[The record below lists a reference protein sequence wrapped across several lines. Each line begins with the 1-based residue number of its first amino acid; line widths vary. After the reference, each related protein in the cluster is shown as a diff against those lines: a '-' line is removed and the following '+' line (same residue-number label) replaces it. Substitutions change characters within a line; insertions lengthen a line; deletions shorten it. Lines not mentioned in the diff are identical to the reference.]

1 MLLTKIY
8 LYNFMITN
16 LTKHVNQ
23 HWRLGRKYV
32 HIVTDHW
39 LSIKWNGKWFDNI
52 FLNLLFQVQHLVF
65 RIYLYCTN
73 LCNAICL
80 WTNRLCALGK
90 INSWW
95 RTCCPTWFGCSE
107 KTYCETKCK
116 FSVQTRLIFNLKF
129 TWLIINI
136 G

>member
-1 MLLTKIY
+1 MIEIDHRGWVKNQRLSALARNMWYYLQGNSYCYWSLT
-8 LYNFMITN
+8 LYKM
-16 LTKHVNQ
+16 K
-23 HWRLGRKYV
+23 
-32 HIVTDHW
+32 W
-39 LSIKWNGKWFDNI
+39 LFRKWFDNI

-90 INSWW
+90 INSWR
-95 RTCCPTWFGCSE
+95 RTCCTTWFGCSE

-116 FSVQTRLIFNLKF
+116 FSVQTKLILKLKF
-129 TWLIINI
+129 T
-136 G
+136 